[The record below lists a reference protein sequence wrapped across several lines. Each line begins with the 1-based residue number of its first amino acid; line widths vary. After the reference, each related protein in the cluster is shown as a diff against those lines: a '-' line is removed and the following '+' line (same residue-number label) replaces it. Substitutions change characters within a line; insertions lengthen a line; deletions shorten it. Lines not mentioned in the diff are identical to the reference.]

1 MMPNNEEPTPRTFVF
16 REPRNAAELLALLQ
30 IRYQVYRESRL
41 VLFTNENSDR
51 VEIDP
56 YDRLSAHYGLFVTE
70 KGLEFPVGNIR
81 VVGSRT
87 SPQQGM
93 LEQLGDRY
101 SPIAAALDRNPEAP
115 LPILSYEDPTGA
127 VHQEIGTMLAE
138 GERLVEP
145 GRLALLPQHRMLS
158 VSKFIVESAIALY
171 FFGPLLVDRA
181 FVYCVPDHRPFY
193 RRYGFQLIPGSCET
207 FCSKAGRLFAPLV
220 ATPQDVPQS
229 CRSRLQEMADQFALT
244 SSINWQPALAQ
255 QVHSK
260 ASATASAA

>member
-127 VHQEIGTMLAE
+127 VHQEIGTMLTE
-138 GERLVEP
+138 GEKLVEP
-145 GRLALLPQHRMLS
+145 GRLALLPQYRTLS

-171 FFGPLLVDRA
+171 FFGPRLVDRA
-181 FVYCVPDHRPFY
+181 FVYCVSDHRPFY
-193 RRYGFQLIPGSCET
+193 RRYGFQLLPGSCESHS
-207 FCSKAGRLFAPLV
+207 SKAGRLLAPLV
-220 ATPQDVPQS
+220 ATPEDVPQS
-229 CRSRLQEMADQFALT
+229 CRSRLQAMANQFAQNGY
-244 SSINWQPALAQ
+244 IIWQPDLVS
-255 QVHSK
+255 QVSCL
-260 ASATASAA
+260 TAA